1 MPNNVEQYK
10 LKSMSKVDLKAHRT
24 ALNNLIN
31 EMNGIYVT
39 GPMMDKY
46 GEAKDWFAK
55 AKEDLDDVISM
66 KDTTSLEA
74 VKQLREYQSTM
85 DTALFKLTEV
95 NKRTREN
102 AIFKKQVNAA
112 CEKGLAARDSVIGVI
127 DTKMKPYTDKA
138 KKVTD
143 KKLGLFLQ
151 RRIKSKEN
159 NQTLT
164 GGQPFNTSSPAG
176 YTMTRTAVH
185 STTVGYLLSQG
196 YTPEQIFDPTQLAEK
211 KQEAFREVAAHMNGG
226 TAEDQKWMAEV
237 FVNGVGKIIDTV
249 NEIGREITPEEANL
263 QNKKFVDLVHLSSAW
278 HDITQEMDRCKE
290 EITSYVRDVKKEDPE
305 AYWTDVNK
313 KGLLTQI
320 GQMFSE
326 EASMAK
332 EIMNPSKKLVYNLES
347 LTRYIISNNHSVKT
361 FFKLRE
367 ENPDTPAS
375 KLGSDDNYIAGS
387 VLNENELMNSLQTQ
401 YGFRD
406 LSVDQRFGIVD
417 HLLNSGELEN
427 ADYTGDKI
435 SGEKVVIHGIPS
447 RNELLIAGAAYGE
460 NRDQMMASLAKNID
474 AAQTGVSFGSSEYNE
489 AAKAVKALS
498 EQLKDYG
505 AKVKSKEIT
514 RNRDKVPVYKEM
526 REKARI
532 AEEKINKYLELKDS
546 QGLLGGGASPKTQ
559 KRINVMKKALLE
571 VKKSREMFEAK
582 LVEMHTERAQGALQ
596 QKYIAERAID
606 DIALN
611 AKGKKLTDEEKVRL
625 SKGVAAAS
633 VCGDELSRLSK
644 DPKAEPKTVQ
654 ELVRHAERRVTSK
667 PFKDTVKLMDRK
679 DARNYVT
686 SNKAFNEHF
695 KANHDEFMKQVKK
708 NAARAKGL

>member
-1 MPNNVEQYK
+1 MNEVKQPKKPLFFYYLIVLAVVLLFNLLIGPAITQRAIKEVDYGTFLTMIEEKNVG
-10 LKSMSKVDLKAHRT
+10 KVQVQKNQILFTDKDET
-24 ALNNLIN
+24 Q
-31 EMNGIYVT
+31 IYVT

-66 KDTTSLEA
+66 KDTTSIEA

-151 RRIKSKEN
+151 RRIQSKEN

-226 TAEDQKWMAEV
+226 TAEDQKWIAEV
-237 FVNGVGKIIDTV
+237 FVKGVGKIIDTV

-313 KGLLTQI
+313 KGLL
-320 GQMFSE
+320 
-326 EASMAK
+326 
-332 EIMNPSKKLVYNLES
+332 N
-347 LTRYIISNNHSVKT
+347 
-361 FFKLRE
+361 
-367 ENPDTPAS
+367 
-375 KLGSDDNYIAGS
+375 
-387 VLNENELMNSLQTQ
+387 
-401 YGFRD
+401 
-406 LSVDQRFGIVD
+406 
-417 HLLNSGELEN
+417 LLN
-427 ADYTGDKI
+427 
-435 SGEKVVIHGIPS
+435 
-447 RNELLIAGAAYGE
+447 
-460 NRDQMMASLAKNID
+460 
-474 AAQTGVSFGSSEYNE
+474 
-489 AAKAVKALS
+489 
-498 EQLKDYG
+498 
-505 AKVKSKEIT
+505 
-514 RNRDKVPVYKEM
+514 
-526 REKARI
+526 
-532 AEEKINKYLELKDS
+532 
-546 QGLLGGGASPKTQ
+546 
-559 KRINVMKKALLE
+559 
-571 VKKSREMFEAK
+571 
-582 LVEMHTERAQGALQ
+582 LVE
-596 QKYIAERAID
+596 
-606 DIALN
+606 
-611 AKGKKLTDEEKVRL
+611 
-625 SKGVAAAS
+625 
-633 VCGDELSRLSK
+633 
-644 DPKAEPKTVQ
+644 
-654 ELVRHAERRVTSK
+654 
-667 PFKDTVKLMDRK
+667 
-679 DARNYVT
+679 
-686 SNKAFNEHF
+686 
-695 KANHDEFMKQVKK
+695 
-708 NAARAKGL
+708 